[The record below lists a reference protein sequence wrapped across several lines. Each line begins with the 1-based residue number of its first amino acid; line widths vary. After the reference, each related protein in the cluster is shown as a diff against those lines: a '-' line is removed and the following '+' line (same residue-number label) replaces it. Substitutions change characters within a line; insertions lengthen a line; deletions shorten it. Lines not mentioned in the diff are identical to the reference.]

1 MDLSIASLNKKVSK
15 ILTENNF
22 WIYLFKWI
30 FHNLFVISVIMQGIW
45 LDIESI
51 LKLISNN
58 QNISDLHLSAGEF
71 PAYRLNWEM
80 VRKEELWRIWDENM
94 EILLKQ
100 LFKNN
105 PQRFDKFLVDK
116 EADFAYLSKDDT
128 AYRVNA
134 YLSTWRIN
142 VVMRKIN
149 SVPRQ
154 LEQIMFQ
161 NISESIKNNV
171 LASHKWLFLVTG
183 PTWWW
188 KSTSIVAMLEIL
200 NKEKP
205 YKIITI
211 EDPIEYVFQP
221 QKSLIS
227 QREIGHDTWSF
238 NSAIGSTLREDPDVV
253 FVGEIRN
260 SETAEAVLNLTETG
274 HLVFSTLH
282 TNSATHT
289 LNRYLSFYPSDMQNS
304 ILERLADCLVWI
316 MSQVL
321 VKTKDW
327 QWRIWVFELMLNN
340 NAVKNNL
347 KKREVDQMQNIIE
360 TSTQNWMISMIQYA
374 KKLLERGIIDQNDV
388 DWILNNKSNPQV

>member
-1 MDLSIASLNKKVSK
+1 
-15 ILTENNF
+15 
-22 WIYLFKWI
+22 
-30 FHNLFVISVIMQGIW
+30 MQGIW

-51 LKLISNN
+51 LKLIAGN

-71 PAYRLNWEM
+71 PAYRLNGEII
-80 VRKEELWRIWDENM
+80 RKEELWRIWDENM

-116 EADFAYLSKDDT
+116 EADFAYLSKDDI

-149 SVPRQ
+149 NVPRQ
-154 LEQIMFQ
+154 LEGIMFQ
-161 NISESIKNNV
+161 NISESIKKNV
-171 LASHKWLFLVTG
+171 LASPKWLFLVTG
-183 PTWWW
+183 PTWGG

-227 QREIGHDTWSF
+227 QREIWHDTWSF
-238 NSAIGSTLREDPDVV
+238 NSALESALREDPDVI
-253 FVGEIRN
+253 FVWEIRN
-260 SETAEAVLNLTETG
+260 SETAEAVLNLAETG

-289 LNRYLSFYPSDMQNS
+289 INRYLSFYPSDMQS
-304 ILERLADCLVWI
+304 SVLERMADCLVGI
-316 MSQVL
+316 MSQTL
-321 VKTKDW
+321 VRTKDE
-327 QWRIWVFELMLNN
+327 QWRIGVFELMLNN

-347 KKREVDQMQNIIE
+347 KKREIDQMQNIIE
-360 TSTQNWMISMIQYA
+360 TSAQNWMISMAQYA
-374 KKLLERGIIDQNDV
+374 KKLLERDIINQKDV
-388 DWILNNKSNPQV
+388 EWILSNKANPQV

>member
-1 MDLSIASLNKKVSK
+1 
-15 ILTENNF
+15 
-22 WIYLFKWI
+22 
-30 FHNLFVISVIMQGIW
+30 MQGIW

-51 LKLISNN
+51 LKLIAGN
-58 QNISDLHLSAGEF
+58 QNVSDLHLSAGEF
-71 PAYRLNWEM
+71 PAFRFNGEI
-80 VRKEELWRIWDENM
+80 VRKEELWKIWDENM

-116 EADFAYLSKDDT
+116 EADFAYLSKDDI

-134 YLSTWRIN
+134 YLSTGRIN

-149 SVPRQ
+149 NVPRQ
-154 LEQIMFQ
+154 LEWIMFQ
-161 NISESIKNNV
+161 NISESIKKNV
-171 LASHKWLFLVTG
+171 LASPKWLFLVTG

-205 YKIITI
+205 YKIIPI

-221 QKSLIS
+221 QKSLVS
-227 QREIGHDTWSF
+227 QREIWHDTWSF
-238 NSAIGSTLREDPDVV
+238 NSALESALREDPDVI
-253 FVGEIRN
+253 FVWEIRN
-260 SETAEAVLNLTETG
+260 SETAEAVLNLAETG

-289 LNRYLSFYPSDMQNS
+289 KNRYLSLYPSDMQS
-304 ILERLADCLVWI
+304 SVLERMADCLVGI
-316 MSQVL
+316 MSQTL
-321 VKTKDW
+321 VKTKDG

-347 KKREVDQMQNIIE
+347 KKREIDQMQNIIE
-360 TSTQNWMISMIQYA
+360 TSTQNWMISMSQYA
-374 KKLLERGIIDQNDV
+374 KKLLERDIINQSDV
-388 DWILNNKSNPQV
+388 EWILSSKANPQV